1 MQSGA
6 SYTGSSGASD
16 FHRASLNFY
25 FPPNVSL
32 AGRVWQSRCAE
43 VPSCMMMLSASVR
56 LAHYWTTSCLYICAL
71 AQWHEDVSIL
81 PSTIFLR
88 AELAAQTELKTA
100 FAVPLCKELRVVA
113 VCIFYSR
120 QALPPTVQAEQTC
133 VVAANEM
140 LATALLRR
148 YARPTRS

>member
-6 SYTGSSGASD
+6 SYTSSAGASD

-43 VPSCMMMLSASVR
+43 VRIYIRKYPDACLFACATQHTHTNCMS
-56 LAHYWTTSCLYICAL
+56 
-71 AQWHEDVSIL
+71 QWHEDVSIL

-100 FAVPLCKELRVVA
+100 FAVPLCKDTRVIA

-120 QALPPTVQAEQTC
+120 QALPPSSQGEQAC
-133 VVAANEM
+133 VVAANEL
-140 LATALLRR
+140 LATALMRR
-148 YARPTRS
+148 